1 MKLTR
6 KVYVA
11 SKLDQDTLNKAFQWP
26 EGFERTVDPEDAEFI
41 VLDLAN
47 KPKDYIKFFGDKKAL
62 PVPTQ
67 NIPFFLVALDKE
79 LPADFDVIKGRY
91 EPIEPPVYHSAKD
104 LFNALQ
110 WLQSIFPFYNEKK
123 MSLEE
128 LARASGSLA
137 LVVARTRGSGLP
149 PE

>member
-1 MKLTR
+1 MNLTR

-11 SKLDQDTLNKAFQWP
+11 SRLNQETINETFHWP

-41 VLDLAN
+41 VLDLGN
-47 KPKDYIKFFGDKKAL
+47 PPKDYIKFFGDKKAL

-67 NIPFFLVALDKE
+67 NIPFFLVALDKKVT
-79 LPADFDVIKGRY
+79 ADFEVIRQRY
-91 EPIEPPVYHSAKD
+91 EPIEPDVYYSAAE

-123 MSLEE
+123 MPDSVTRAAAEQV
-128 LARASGSLA
+128 LAA
-137 LVVARTRGSGLP
+137 LRSRG
-149 PE
+149 

>member
-1 MKLTR
+1 MNLTR

-11 SKLDQDTLNKAFQWP
+11 SKLDQDTINKTFQWP

-41 VLDLAN
+41 VVDLAN
-47 KPKDYIKFFGDKKAL
+47 KPNDYIKFFGDKKAL

-67 NIPFFLVALDKE
+67 NIPFFLVAMDKK

-91 EPIEPPVYHSAKD
+91 EPIQPTVYYSAEE

-123 MSLEE
+123 IASDDLNRAVTEQV
-128 LARASGSLA
+128 LAVLKSRASGQ
-137 LVVARTRGSGLP
+137 
-149 PE
+149 

>member
-1 MKLTR
+1 MSLTR

-11 SKLDQDTLNKAFQWP
+11 SRLDSDTINKTFHWP
-26 EGFERTVDPEDAEFI
+26 KGFERTVDPEDAEFI

-47 KPKDYIKFFGDKKAL
+47 KPNDYIKFFGDKKAL

-67 NIPFFLVALDKE
+67 NIPFFLVAIDKK
-79 LPADFDVIKGRY
+79 LPADFDLIKGRY
-91 EPIEPPVYHSAKD
+91 DPIEPAVYYSVEE

-123 MSLEE
+123 MLPDDVTRAAAEQV
-128 LARASGSLA
+128 LAALRSRA
-137 LVVARTRGSGLP
+137 
-149 PE
+149 